1 MSNQN
6 SKNAINTYIKIAV
19 LTILLIWS
27 FFIVKAFVLLMIWS
41 IIVAVALYPFYKKI
55 INVFKG
61 KKKGLVTSIFIIALM
76 ALIVAPSF
84 NVTQNI
90 VDKTKVLYHNFDNG
104 TLEVP
109 PPNESVKE
117 WPLVGKKL
125 YEIWDKASNDM
136 ESFIKS
142 NPEEVKSSV
151 GWFFDSFKGLMT
163 SVLLSLVALIIAGV
177 FMSSAEEGYK
187 TGVKFMGKL
196 MVGKGKELMA
206 MCTNTIRSVVKGIL
220 LVAVIQGVLAYFGFA
235 LIGMSSMAGILAIV
249 VIFAAIIQIPVSLVM
264 IPVIIYVFSFAE
276 TTPAIVFAIYMMIVA
291 LLDNV
296 LKPMLLA
303 KGLQTPMIIILMGAI
318 GGMIFQGILGL
329 FIGPVVLAIMHN
341 LYTAWVNDTE
351 VTL

>member
-6 SKNAINTYIKIAV
+6 SKKAINTYLKIVV
-19 LTILLIWS
+19 LSVLLIWS
-27 FFIVKAFVLLMIWS
+27 FFIVKVFVLLMIWS
-41 IIVAVALYPFYKKI
+41 IIVAVALYPFYNKI

-61 KKKGLVTSIFIIALM
+61 KKKGLVTSLFIIALM
-76 ALIVAPSF
+76 ALIIMPSF

-90 VDKTKVLYHNFDNG
+90 VSSTKELYHNFDNG

-125 YEIWDKASNDM
+125 YGAWTNASSDM
-136 ESFIKS
+136 ESFIKN

-163 SVLLSLVALIIAGV
+163 AVMLSLIALILAGV
-177 FMSSAEEGYK
+177 FMSSADEGYK
-187 TGVKFMGKL
+187 TGVKFMNKL
-196 MVGKGKELMA
+196 MAGKGKDLMA

-235 LIGMSSMAGILAIV
+235 MIGLSSMAGILSIV
-249 VIFAAIIQIPVSLVM
+249 IIFAAIVQIPLIVVV
-264 IPVIIYVFSFAE
+264 IPIIVYVFSFAE
-276 TTPAIVFAIYMMIVA
+276 TTPAVIFAIYMVIVA

-329 FIGPVVLAIMHN
+329 FIGPVVLAIVHN
-341 LYTAWVNDTE
+341 LYTAWVDDSE
-351 VTL
+351 VIS

>member
-1 MSNQN
+1 MSIQN

-19 LTILLIWS
+19 LTILLVWS
-27 FFIVKAFVLLMIWS
+27 FFIVKVFVLLMIWS

-55 INVFKG
+55 IGIFKG
-61 KKKGLVTSIFIIALM
+61 KRKGLVTSLFIIALM
-76 ALIVAPSF
+76 AIIIVPSF

-90 VDKTKVLYHNFDNG
+90 VDKTKDIYHNFDNG

-125 YEIWDKASNDM
+125 YGAWSNASNDM
-136 ESFIKS
+136 EAFIKS
-142 NPEEVKSSV
+142 NPEEIKSSV
-151 GWFFDSFKGLMT
+151 GWFFNSFKGLMT
-163 SVLLSLVALIIAGV
+163 SVLLSLVALILAGV

-187 TGVKFMGKL
+187 TGFKFMDKL
-196 MVGKGKELMA
+196 MEGKGKELME

-235 LIGMSSMAGILAIV
+235 MIGLSSMAGILAIA

-264 IPVIIYVFSFAE
+264 IPIIIYVFSFAE
-276 TTPAIVFAIYMMIVA
+276 TTPAIIFAIYMMIVA

-351 VTL
+351 AAL

>member
-6 SKNAINTYIKIAV
+6 SKNAINTYLKIAV

-41 IIVAVALYPFYKKI
+41 IIVAVALYPYYKKV
-55 INVFKG
+55 INLFKG
-61 KKKGLVTSIFIIALM
+61 KKKGLVTSLFIIALM
-76 ALIVAPSF
+76 ALIIMPSF
-84 NVTQNI
+84 NITQNI

-104 TLEVP
+104 TLEIP

-125 YEIWDKASNDM
+125 YGAWTNASSDM

-163 SVLLSLVALIIAGV
+163 SVLLSLVALILAGV

-196 MVGKGKELMA
+196 MEGKGKDLMA

-235 LIGMSSMAGILAIV
+235 LIGLSSMAGILAIV
-249 VIFAAIIQIPVSLVM
+249 VIFAAIIQIPVMVVVLP
-264 IPVIIYVFSFAE
+264 IIIYVFSFAE
-276 TTPAIVFAIYMMIVA
+276 TTPAIIFAIYMIIVA

-351 VTL
+351 IVS

>member
-6 SKNAINTYIKIAV
+6 SKNAINTYLKIVV
-19 LTILLIWS
+19 LSILLIWS
-27 FFIVKAFVLLMIWS
+27 FFIVKTFVLLMIWS

-61 KKKGLVTSIFIIALM
+61 KKKGLVTSVFIIALM
-76 ALIVAPSF
+76 ALIIAPSF
-84 NVTQNI
+84 NITQNI

-109 PPNESVKE
+109 PPNESVME

-125 YEIWDKASNDM
+125 YSAWDKASNDM

-163 SVLLSLVALIIAGV
+163 SVLLSLVALILAGI

-196 MVGKGKELMA
+196 MVGKGKELME

-235 LIGMSSMAGILAIV
+235 MIGLSSMAGILAIV
-249 VIFAAIIQIPVSLVM
+249 VIFAAIIQIPVALVM
-264 IPVIIYVFSFAE
+264 IPIIVYVFSFAE

-329 FIGPVVLAIMHN
+329 FIGPVVLAIVHN
-341 LYTAWVNDTE
+341 LYIAWVNDTE
-351 VTL
+351 IA

>member
-1 MSNQN
+1 MSN
-6 SKNAINTYIKIAV
+6 SKNAINTYIKIIV
-19 LTILLIWS
+19 LSILIVWS
-27 FFIVKAFVLLMIWS
+27 FFIVKTFILLMIWS
-41 IIVAVALYPFYKKI
+41 IIVAVALYPFYKKVT
-55 INVFKG
+55 NVFNG
-61 KKKGLVTSIFIIALM
+61 KKKGLLSTLFIVILL
-76 ALIVAPSF
+76 ALIIMPAF
-84 NVTQNI
+84 NVTESI
-90 VDKTKVLYHNFDNG
+90 VDTSKEIYHNFDNG
-104 TLEVP
+104 TLKIP
-109 PPNESVKE
+109 PPNDSVKE

-125 YEIWDKASNDM
+125 YGVWSNASSDI

-142 NPEEVKSSV
+142 NPDEVKSSL
-151 GWFFDSFKGLMT
+151 GWFFDSFKGLM
-163 SVLLSLVALIIAGV
+163 SAVLLSLVALILAGV

-187 TGVKFMGKL
+187 TGVKFMDKL
-196 MVGKGKELMA
+196 MVGKGKDLME

-235 LIGMSSMAGILAIV
+235 LIGLSSMAGILSIV

-264 IPVIIYVFSFAE
+264 IPIIIYVFSFAE
-276 TTPAIVFAIYMMIVA
+276 TTPAIIFAIYMMVVA

-329 FIGPVVLAIMHN
+329 FIGPVVLAIVHN

-351 VTL
+351 IA

>member
-1 MSNQN
+1 MNSQN
-6 SKNAINTYIKIAV
+6 SKNVINTYIKIAV
-19 LTILLIWS
+19 LTILLVWS
-27 FFIVKAFVLLMIWS
+27 FFIVKVFVLLMIWS

-55 INVFKG
+55 IGIFKG
-61 KKKGLVTSIFIIALM
+61 KKKGLVTSLFIIALM
-76 ALIVAPSF
+76 ALIIAPSF

-90 VDKTKVLYHNFDNG
+90 VDKTKDIYHNFDNG

-117 WPLVGKKL
+117 WPLVGEKL
-125 YEIWDKASNDM
+125 YGAWTNASYDI

-151 GWFFDSFKGLMT
+151 GWFFDSFKGLM
-163 SVLLSLVALIIAGV
+163 SAVMLSLIALILAGV

-196 MVGKGKELMA
+196 MEGKGKNLME

-235 LIGMSSMAGILAIV
+235 MIGLSSMAGILAIV
-249 VIFAAIIQIPVSLVM
+249 VIIAAIIQIPLIVVV
-264 IPVIIYVFSFAE
+264 IPIIIYVFSFAE
-276 TTPAIVFAIYMMIVA
+276 TTPAIIFTIYIMIVA
-291 LLDNV
+291 LLDNI

-329 FIGPVVLAIMHN
+329 FIGPVVLAIVHN
-341 LYTAWVNDTE
+341 LYTAWVNDTK
-351 VTL
+351 VA